1 MRLLRR
7 AAVLALVTT
16 ATIADAQEIT
26 PSVLNVFRYGDGR
39 SGSGA
44 LKERFTYFEELMDLR
59 LGLPRSF
66 TVGVRFLYDAPPQI
80 GPTFRGIKRR
90 FAEFATSDVLIRAGN
105 SSMLFGRGLAL
116 NLFEDRG
123 LAYDTWLDGVK
134 LGYAGSFFMVSAAG
148 GRVEYWDSVV
158 VARTETYDLIAA
170 NVEADP
176 FPWITLGVSFVEADG
191 DLPGLI
197 APVILT
203 ARIPEVYAS
212 LRFAGVEAV
221 ASWSEKRTVVQ
232 GDSIRA
238 DGWGAYGAL
247 SWAGKGIGI
256 VADYKNY
263 QYDIR
268 DPFGRNDPARPTRML
283 PIQNPP
289 TVQREHTWTFLTR
302 ALHQVDFND
311 EVGVQ
316 VEGFFKAD
324 DATTLTVSASLSSD
338 HDYFEYQET
347 TFSFQRR
354 ERDGSFLPSTDPS
367 LSPYWE
373 ILLEGERYYG
383 DQGIVR
389 AAVAT
394 RRYTQAVPFPGS
406 TDHIIRSL
414 VVPGLVQAGLDELS
428 SLTVQAEFESVS
440 DNYNVSAE
448 QYENYLLTLRFSRLP
463 GLTLAVRSEFT
474 SNPSDP
480 SGRMN
485 WFAGEVGYRLG
496 GAHSIAI
503 TVGQERGGQVCT
515 NGVCRYIQPF
525 SGVRLAIQSNL

>member
-1 MRLLRR
+1 MKVRTR
-7 AAVLALVTT
+7 AAVLLFAITSTL
-16 ATIADAQEIT
+16 AGAQDVT
-26 PSVLNVFRYGDGR
+26 PSVLNVFRYGEGN
-39 SGSGA
+39 SGSGH
-44 LKERFTYFEELMDLR
+44 LKERFTYLEELMDLR
-59 LGLPRSF
+59 VGLPRSF
-66 TVGVRFLYDAPPQI
+66 TIGVRFLYDSPAQV

-90 FAEFATSDVLIRAGN
+90 FVEFSTDDVLIRAGN
-105 SSMLFGRGLAL
+105 SSVLFGRGLAL

-134 LGYAGSFFMVSAAG
+134 LGYIGSFLRVSAVG

-158 VARTETYDLIAA
+158 VARTETYDLIGA
-170 NVEADP
+170 NIEADP
-176 FPWITLGVSFVEADG
+176 FRWITLGASFVQADG
-191 DLPGLI
+191 NLPGLI

-212 LRFAGVEAV
+212 LRLGGLEAF
-221 ASWSEKRTVVQ
+221 ASWSEKRTDVQ
-232 GDSIRA
+232 RDSIRA
-238 DGWGAYGAL
+238 SGWGVYGAL
-247 SWAGKGIGI
+247 SWTGKGIGI
-256 VADYKNY
+256 VADYKQY
-263 QYDIR
+263 RYDIR
-268 DPFGRNDPARPTRML
+268 DPFGRYDPTRPTRML

-316 VEGFFKAD
+316 VEGFFNAD
-324 DATTLTVSASLSSD
+324 EGTTVTVNASLSSE
-338 HDYFEYQET
+338 HDYYEYQEDA
-347 TFSFQRR
+347 FSFQRR
-354 ERDGSFLPSTDPS
+354 ERKANFFPSMDAS

-373 ILLEGERYYG
+373 VLVEGEHYY
-383 DQGIVR
+383 DDRGIVR

-394 RRYTQAVPFPGS
+394 RKYIQAVPFTGS
-406 TDHIIRSL
+406 TDHSIRSL
-414 VVPGLVQAGLDELS
+414 VVPGLVQVGVDEFT

-448 QYENYLLTLRFSRLP
+448 QYENYLLSLSYSRLP
-463 GLTLAVRSEFT
+463 GLTLAFRSEFT

-480 SGRMN
+480 SGRKN

-496 GAHSIAI
+496 GAHSIAV

-515 NGVCRYIQPF
+515 NGVCRYFQPF
-525 SGVRLAIQSNL
+525 SGVRMAIQSNL